1 MTLNI
6 NNDFR
11 SIVDAEADKFD
22 NNSRAV
28 AVIESEHRQTHLG
41 MVWHSSDRDSIAN
54 GASLDLLLTPP
65 AFSFPHLRK
74 AVFNLGDGPC
84 DILAYEGVTTS
95 DDGTAAPVF
104 NRNRNS
110 ANTPNTVL
118 TTGPTVTDLG
128 TLIHDRYV
136 GDTGGQGSH
145 QVGSVSAGL
154 GEEWILQPEVKYLIR
169 ITNNSGGDII
179 VNYEM
184 MWYEIRW
191 QDAGK

>member
-11 SIVDAEADKFD
+11 SIVDHEADKFD
-22 NNSRAV
+22 PLSRAV
-28 AVIESEHRQTHLG
+28 TTIEHEHRLSHIGLI
-41 MVWHSSDRDSIAN
+41 WHSSDRATVAN
-54 GASLDLLLTPP
+54 AASLDLLLTVP
-65 AFSFPHLRK
+65 AFTYPHFRK
-74 AVFNLGDGPC
+74 AIFNLGDGPC
-84 DILAYEGVTTS
+84 DIKMYEGVTTS
-95 DDGTAAPVF
+95 AAGTASPVF

-128 TLIHDRYV
+128 TLIHDRFV
-136 GDTGGQGSH
+136 GDPGGMGAN
-145 QVGSVSAGL
+145 QVGSLSAGL
-154 GEEWILQPEVKYLIR
+154 GEEWVLTPSTKYLVR
-169 ITNNSGGDII
+169 ITNNSGGDIT
-179 VNYEM
+179 VNYEI